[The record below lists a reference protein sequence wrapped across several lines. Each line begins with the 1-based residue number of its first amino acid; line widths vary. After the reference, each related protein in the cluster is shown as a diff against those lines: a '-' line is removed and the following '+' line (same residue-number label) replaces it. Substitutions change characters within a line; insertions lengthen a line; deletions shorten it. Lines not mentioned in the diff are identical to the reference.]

1 MNEKPIYHLHETTP
15 GALDKMRNHHSPYE
29 AKILGLPIMV
39 LPGVWSPAYDW
50 SGKFYVENLPN
61 VKGLDF
67 LEIGCGTGLISVF
80 AARAGAKKV
89 IAVDIN
95 PKAVENALLNFNR
108 LGIKSADAFVSE
120 GFQSVKGQFDIVA
133 FNAPYH
139 GCKPNDMLEYGCADE
154 NYQGLKAFFR
164 DVSSH
169 LKPGGCV
176 IVGFSESG
184 DLNVLHHLIGQYKLK
199 VRRSLSEWHE
209 GYNCMLFELVS
220 TLGI

>member
-15 GALDKMRNHHSPYE
+15 GALDKMRSHHSPYE
-29 AKILGLPIMV
+29 TSILGLPIIV

-50 SGKFYVENLPN
+50 SGKFYIENLPN
-61 VKGLDF
+61 VRGLDF

-89 IAVDIN
+89 VAVDIN
-95 PKAVENALLNFNR
+95 PNAVENTRLNFNR
-108 LGIKSADAFVSE
+108 LDIKSAEAFVSE
-120 GFQSVKGQFDIVA
+120 GFQAVKGLFDVVA

-139 GCKPNDMLEYGCADE
+139 GCKPNNMLEYGCADE

-164 DVSSH
+164 DVPTH
-169 LKPGGCV
+169 LKSGGCV

-184 DLNVLHHLIGQYKLK
+184 DLNLLHQLIAQHKFK
-199 VRRSLSEWHE
+199 IRRSLSDWRE
-209 GYNCMLFELVS
+209 GYNCMVFELVS
-220 TLGI
+220 LFGA